1 MNALLDRVDV
11 DRLLDHVDVNRLLD
25 HVNVNA
31 LLDRVDVDSL
41 LGRLDVNSL
50 LDRVDVNDLVGRM
63 DMDALV
69 QDTDLGAIMARS
81 TGGVASDVLDAA
93 RSQAVEL
100 DQLVDRWVR
109 RILRRKQPG
118 PAAPPATL
126 LPAQPAV
133 TPAQAA
139 P

>member
-1 MNALLDRVDV
+1 MT
-11 DRLLDHVDVNRLLD
+11 
-25 HVNVNA
+25 
-31 LLDRVDVDSL
+31 SC
-41 LGRLDVNSL
+41 
-50 LDRVDVNDLVGRM
+50 GRM

-100 DQLVDRWVR
+100 DQFVDRWVR

-118 PAAPPATL
+118 PAAPPAL
-126 LPAQPAV
+126 LPAPPAV

>member
-1 MNALLDRVDV
+1 MSTVSSAGWTWTPWSRTPIWA
-11 DRLLDHVDVNRLLD
+11 R
-25 HVNVNA
+25 
-31 LLDRVDVDSL
+31 SWP
-41 LGRLDVNSL
+41 
-50 LDRVDVNDLVGRM
+50 
-63 DMDALV
+63 
-69 QDTDLGAIMARS
+69 RS

-93 RSQAVEL
+93 LSQAVGL

-118 PAAPPATL
+118 PAAPPAL

-133 TPAQAA
+133 TPAQAV